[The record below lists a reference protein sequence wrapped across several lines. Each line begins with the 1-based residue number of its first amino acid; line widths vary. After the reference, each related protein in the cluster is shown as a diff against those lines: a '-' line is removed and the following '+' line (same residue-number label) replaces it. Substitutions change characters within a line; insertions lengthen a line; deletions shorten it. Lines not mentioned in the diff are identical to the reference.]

1 VSTVSDPVPGLIHD
15 AFHATVEAEK
25 YIYAGGATREQKDH
39 IIAAHGHL
47 LALKNLLPVKP

>member
-1 VSTVSDPVPGLIHD
+1 VSEPVPNLIDD
-15 AFHATVEAEK
+15 AFRATVEAEK

-47 LALKNLLPVKP
+47 LALKHEFPIEAKP